1 MLKNSDLYQNSLRVI
16 PSGVNSPVR
25 AFGAVGGVPRFIR
38 KGKGSKIW
46 DSEGNCFIDYIC
58 SWGPLVLGHANVAIV
73 RAISDAAAEGSTFGA
88 PTERELQM
96 AEKLVRNFKS
106 VEKIRL
112 VSSGTEATMSAV
124 RLSRGYT
131 RRDKI
136 IKFEGCYH
144 GHVDSLL
151 VEAGS
156 GALTFGQPS
165 SAGVTG
171 KATEDTI
178 TLAYGNYDDLKSTFK
193 KYGDE
198 IAAVII
204 EPVAGNMNLVIPE
217 KDYLLLARQ
226 LCNQFGS
233 ILVFEEVM
241 TGFRVGLQGAQGVFD
256 IEPDLTTLGKVI
268 GGGLPMGAFGGKADI
283 MDQLAPA
290 GPVYQ
295 AGTLSGNPVA
305 VAAGL
310 TTLDHLMQ
318 VGVFESIVKFTNNLV
333 RGLRE
338 AAEDAELEFSAQSLG
353 TMFGF
358 SFSKNSPQN
367 LVESQSA
374 DHEKFRQFFHLMLE
388 EGVYLAP
395 SPFEAG
401 FTSAA
406 HNDQDLEKTIS
417 SARIAFG
424 KIVEASEVR
433 R

>member
-88 PTERELQM
+88 PTERELRM

-165 SAGVTG
+165 SAML
-171 KATEDTI
+171 KMRFQRLSESH
-178 TLAYGNYDDLKSTFK
+178 LASRAQ
-193 KYGDE
+193 KY
-198 IAAVII
+198 
-204 EPVAGNMNLVIPE
+204 
-217 KDYLLLARQ
+217 
-226 LCNQFGS
+226 
-233 ILVFEEVM
+233 
-241 TGFRVGLQGAQGVFD
+241 
-256 IEPDLTTLGKVI
+256 
-268 GGGLPMGAFGGKADI
+268 
-283 MDQLAPA
+283 
-290 GPVYQ
+290 
-295 AGTLSGNPVA
+295 
-305 VAAGL
+305 
-310 TTLDHLMQ
+310 
-318 VGVFESIVKFTNNLV
+318 
-333 RGLRE
+333 
-338 AAEDAELEFSAQSLG
+338 
-353 TMFGF
+353 
-358 SFSKNSPQN
+358 SK
-367 LVESQSA
+367 
-374 DHEKFRQFFHLMLE
+374 
-388 EGVYLAP
+388 
-395 SPFEAG
+395 
-401 FTSAA
+401 
-406 HNDQDLEKTIS
+406 
-417 SARIAFG
+417 
-424 KIVEASEVR
+424 
-433 R
+433 